1 MSQKQLEKQNEKLE
15 KQNKKLKKKTKKGGV
30 IILILLLII
39 LILFA
44 IIFLFDPLG
53 FGNGMGILKGGN
65 ASGTTGGTAA
75 PAQTT
80 TAAQVTD
87 AAPAPTYIN
96 VKVSGATYLLDGA
109 ESTVEDI
116 TAAAKAASGDVL
128 VQITDD
134 SATANAMD
142 ALIAALDKESLKYT
156 IENN

>member
-1 MSQKQLEKQNEKLE
+1 MANLEKQNQKLE
-15 KQNKKLKKKTKKGGV
+15 KQNKKLKKKNKKGGV

-65 ASGTTGGTAA
+65 ASGTTGGTEA
-75 PAQTT
+75 PAATA
-80 TAAQVTD
+80 TAAAEITEA

-96 VKVSGATYLLDGA
+96 VRVSGATYLLDGA

-116 TAAAKAASGDVL
+116 TAAAKAASGEVL

-142 ALIAALDKESLKYT
+142 ALIAALDKEAIKYT
-156 IENN
+156 VS